1 MIGFVFVFDLM
12 YHLVTVIAVLMFDL
26 FQTTLK
32 KQEKFSFC
40 RLENLSNLLRKIGLG
55 PEI

>member
-32 KQEKFSFC
+32 KQKKVQF
-40 RLENLSNLLRKIGLG
+40 LQIRKSLQ
-55 PEI
+55 PPT